1 MGSLIWPSL
10 VVDTERVHYLLQE
23 LLQKNRAQSI
33 GKHDFGIRNAVAVMG
48 KPISSLEQNLEKMRK
63 IPQAG

>member
-1 MGSLIWPSL
+1 M
-10 VVDTERVHYLLQE
+10 
-23 LLQKNRAQSI
+23 A
-33 GKHDFGIRNAVAVMG
+33 GIRNAVTVMG